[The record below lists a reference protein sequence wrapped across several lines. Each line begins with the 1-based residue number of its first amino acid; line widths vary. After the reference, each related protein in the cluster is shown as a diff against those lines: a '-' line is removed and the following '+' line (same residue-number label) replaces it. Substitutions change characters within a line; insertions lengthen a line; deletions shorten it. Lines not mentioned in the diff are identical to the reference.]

1 MRPIIFEK
9 VNILSDQTHIGHRK
23 RMRER
28 ILKNGFD
35 SLFPHEVLEYILFGC
50 IAQGDTNALAHRL
63 IAAFGGFEEV
73 FEASI
78 PELTAIHGIGETA
91 ALYLKSF
98 EHVAKV
104 FSNRQF
110 KEGIY
115 LGSLGAIREYLQE
128 FFSAKSR
135 EEFHVLLL
143 DGNKTLLRHIVMASP
158 ITDKVYV
165 DMSEVM
171 VAIASLEPSA
181 VVFAH
186 NHPSGIC
193 KPSQN
198 DIAFTQ
204 RYFSAI
210 HLTFN
215 ISVCEHM
222 IFTKDGGCYS
232 FRNGGEL
239 ELIRRSIEKAN
250 NIIVADSCDLGGFN
264 E

>member
-1 MRPIIFEK
+1 M
-9 VNILSDQTHIGHRK
+9 SDQTHIGHRK
-23 RMRER
+23 RLRER
-28 ILKNGFD
+28 IIKNGFN
-35 SLFPHEVLEYILFGC
+35 SLFPHEMLEYILFGC
-50 IAQGDTNALAHRL
+50 ISQGDTNALAHRL

-78 PELTAIHGIGETA
+78 QELTAIHGIGETA

-104 FSNRQF
+104 FAKRQF

-115 LGSLGAIREYLQE
+115 LGNLGAIRTYLQE
-128 FFSAKSR
+128 FFSAKAR

-143 DGNKTLLRHIVMASP
+143 DGNKKLLRHIVMSSP

-171 VAIASLEPSA
+171 VAIASLEPA
-181 VVFAH
+181 AIVFAH
-186 NHPSGIC
+186 NHPSGVC
-193 KPSQN
+193 TPSQN
-198 DIAFTQ
+198 DIDFTH

-210 HLTFN
+210 KLAFN

-222 IFTKDGGCYS
+222 IFTQNGDCYS

-239 ELIRRSIEKAN
+239 ERIRKDIEKAN
-250 NIIVADSCDLGGFN
+250 NIIVADSYDLGGFN